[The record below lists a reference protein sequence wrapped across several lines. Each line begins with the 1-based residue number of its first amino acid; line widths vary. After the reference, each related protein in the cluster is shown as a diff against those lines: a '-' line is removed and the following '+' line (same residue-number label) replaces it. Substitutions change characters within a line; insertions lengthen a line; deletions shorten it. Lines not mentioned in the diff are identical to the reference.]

1 MTLNKNDVKL
11 PAGILFGL
19 VLALALSSS
28 AEDTELDS
36 GPRAVPYN
44 GILEYNGQPLNGQAD
59 LHFTLTDVPGGQGA
73 SCIFTEEHDNIVAYS
88 GRFSVNIGSITVGQV
103 AC

>member
-44 GILEYNGQPLNGQAD
+44 GILEYIGQREVQIG
-59 LHFTLTDVPGGQGA
+59 LTVEGLAVVLQ
-73 SCIFTEEHDNIVAYS
+73 N
-88 GRFSVNIGSITVGQV
+88 
-103 AC
+103 